1 MNGQKFHLFD
11 ATIDLFDPFE
21 VNSDCRNSDVKPLF
35 LRVIVVI
42 CAYFQ
47 GPLAVTGGSSTLAQR
62 DCNYQAR
69 IDDTSLLTR
78 QVISEQIA
86 AER

>member
-47 GPLAVTGGSSTLAQR
+47 GPLAVTGGGVDPGPKGLQLSSTHR
-62 DCNYQAR
+62 RYQPAY
-69 IDDTSLLTR
+69 
-78 QVISEQIA
+78 A
-86 AER
+86 AGDF